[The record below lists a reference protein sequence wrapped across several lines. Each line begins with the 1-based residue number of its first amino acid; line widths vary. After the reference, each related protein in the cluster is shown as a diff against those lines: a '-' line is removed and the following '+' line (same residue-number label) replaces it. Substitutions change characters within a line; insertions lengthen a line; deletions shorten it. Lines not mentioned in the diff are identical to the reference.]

1 MRRSTIGLTGMAI
14 LMGFVAGLAISLANG
29 RALAPSLIS
38 ALEFAAIT
46 GVIVAALAWA
56 SGASERKGYSPW
68 LGILLVPI
76 LNVVGIIVVL
86 LLPAQN
92 RSKA

>member
-29 RALAPSLIS
+29 RALAPSFIG
-38 ALEFAAIT
+38 ALEFAAIA

-68 LGILLVPI
+68 LGFVLVLILDM
-76 LNVVGIIVVL
+76 VGIVILL

-92 RSKA
+92 LSKA

>member
-1 MRRSTIGLTGMAI
+1 VRRSTIALTGIAA
-14 LMGFVAGLAISLANG
+14 LLGFVAGFALSLANG
-29 RALAPSLIS
+29 RALAQSSIS
-38 ALEFAAIT
+38 ALEFAAIA

-68 LGILLVPI
+68 LGFVLVLILD
-76 LNVVGIIVVL
+76 VVGIVIIL

-92 RSKA
+92 PSKA